1 MKRTGMT
8 RSLDTLGRIVIPME
22 IRNSM
27 GIEISEPLEFYMDV
41 EERFMGI
48 GKYSSGVS
56 CNLCNSFQDLT
67 YFKSL
72 LLCEQCILDLKGNVG
87 VSPIPAPVV
96 KEPAYKGKKINR
108 RSTKELV
115 ESLRRLVREHP
126 TAKQSE
132 YAERLGVSQGRISQL
147 KKLL

>member
-27 GIEISEPLEFYMDV
+27 GIKIGEPLEFFMNV
-41 EERFMGI
+41 EKGFMGI

-67 YFKSL
+67 YFNSL
-72 LLCEQCILDLKGNVG
+72 LLCKQCILDLKGNVG

-96 KEPAYKGKKINR
+96 KQPMYKEKKVN
-108 RSTKELV
+108 RSTQELV

-126 TAKQSE
+126 AAKQNE
-132 YAERLGVSQGRISQL
+132 YAKRLGVSQGRISQL

>member
-8 RSLDTLGRIVIPME
+8 RPLDTLGRIVIPME

-27 GIEISEPLEFYMDV
+27 GIEIGEPLEFYMDI
-41 EERFMGI
+41 EKGFMGI

-72 LLCEQCILDLKGNVG
+72 LLCKQCILDLKGNVG

-96 KEPAYKGKKINR
+96 KEPTCKAKKVN
-108 RSTKELV
+108 RSTQELV
-115 ESLRRLVREHP
+115 ESLRRLIREHP

-132 YAERLGVSQGRISQL
+132 HAKRLGVSQGRISQL